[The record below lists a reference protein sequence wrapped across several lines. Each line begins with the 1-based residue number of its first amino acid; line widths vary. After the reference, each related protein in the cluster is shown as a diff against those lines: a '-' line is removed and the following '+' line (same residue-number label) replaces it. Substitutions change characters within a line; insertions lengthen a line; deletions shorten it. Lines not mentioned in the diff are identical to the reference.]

1 MGNSRSGKTTL
12 AKILAARHSLQH
24 PVIVYDPNESQ
35 GWPGVAKKFS
45 APGIF
50 FKNVQQV
57 QRAVVYIDE
66 AKTLWDYDAEAADE
80 LVYRG
85 RHRGFALVLIAQRT
99 RMVAPNGRNQCSRIF
114 AFRQQKDDAATLA
127 QEYHEELEECRTLE
141 IGQFL
146 ASDGYKIWRGCTQP
160 TNPPTIVWQAPAI
173 TVDTDNET

>member
-24 PVIVYDPNESQ
+24 PVIIYDPNESQ
-35 GWPGVAKKFS
+35 GWPSNSRKFS

-50 FKNVQQV
+50 LNNIQHVQQ
-57 QRAVVYIDE
+57 AVIYIDE
-66 AKTLWDYDAEAADE
+66 AKTLWDCNAELADE

-99 RMVAPNGRNQCSRIF
+99 RMVTPNGRNQCSRIF

-127 QEYHEELEECRTLE
+127 QEYHEDLEECRTLQ

-146 ASDGYKIWRGCTQP
+146 ASDGYNIWRGSVQP
-160 TNPPTIVWQAPAI
+160 TTPPSIVWERPPISAESA
-173 TVDTDNET
+173 EE